1 MNKVLYVDAI
11 LDKAYKSNTFL
22 GRLKD
27 NFYKKIEGKS
37 YIGDLDTVIYKVKL
51 APNFNEQ
58 AFKRNINKMRNKFN
72 NYNISTMALNTNRF
86 LDYNFYTE
94 FQKKFLAYSVVK
106 SIQLLLRTRNMS
118 IRKNNIAVYDS
129 TDIINKYI
137 VLELC
142 KNSKCLILVS
152 NNMRKNRELCEH
164 ITKEYGVSPII
175 TDDIG
180 YISKHSDF
188 IISSKPLE
196 CLVECPLWCLDN
208 MYVPKEKKD
217 IVINKVTYT
226 TPWNF
231 DGLEA
236 TSELLGGIFNNY
248 KGKEQIDQ
256 FLYNNGILIKDAKFE
271 NFKTYNL

>member
-11 LDKAYKSNTFL
+11 LDKAYKNNTFL

-27 NFYKKIEGKS
+27 NFYRNFEGKS
-37 YIGDLDTVIYKVKL
+37 YISNLDTIIYKVKL
-51 APNFNEQ
+51 PPNFNEQ
-58 AFKRNINKMRNKFN
+58 AFKRNIYKIRKKFS
-72 NYNISTMALNTNRF
+72 NYNISNMALSTNRF

-106 SIQLLLRTRNMS
+106 SIQLLLRTRNKS
-118 IRKNNIAVYDS
+118 IRKNYIAVYDS

-137 VLELC
+137 VLELT

-152 NNMRKNRELCEH
+152 NNMRKNRELCDH
-164 ITKEYGVSPII
+164 ITRDYGVSPII
-175 TDDIG
+175 TDDIK

-208 MYVPKEKKD
+208 MYTPKERKD
-217 IVINKVTYT
+217 IVVNKVTYT

-231 DGLEA
+231 EDIEV
-236 TSELLGGIFNNY
+236 TSELLGGIFNYY
-248 KGKEQIDQ
+248 KEEEQIDQ
-256 FLYNNGILIKDAKFE
+256 FLYNNGILLKDAKFE
-271 NFKTYNL
+271 SFRNL